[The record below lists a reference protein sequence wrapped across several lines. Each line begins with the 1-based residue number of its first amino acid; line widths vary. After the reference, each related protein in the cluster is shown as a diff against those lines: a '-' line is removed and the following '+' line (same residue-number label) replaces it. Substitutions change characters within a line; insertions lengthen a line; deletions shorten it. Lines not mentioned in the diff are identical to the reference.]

1 MPKWVD
7 SRGCNSMTAMNRR
20 VVAFDFGLL
29 LVVAFSVIP
38 RASGQATYT
47 LKATP
52 KTVAWGY
59 YDAKAAPVLRVKSG
73 AHRGGRNFAHQQS
86 QGTGA
91 RRRAR

>member
-7 SRGCNSMTAMNRR
+7 LGGCNSMTATNRR

-38 RASGQATYT
+38 RANAQATYT

-52 KTVAWGY
+52 KTVTWGY
-59 YDAKAAPVLRVKSG
+59 YDA
-73 AHRGGRNFAHQQS
+73 
-86 QGTGA
+86 
-91 RRRAR
+91 

>member
-7 SRGCNSMTAMNRR
+7 FRAWNSMTAMNRR

-38 RASGQATYT
+38 GANAQATYT

-59 YDAKAAPVLRVKSG
+59 YDAKAAPVLHVRSWTGWGVPLSSSVGSWSG
-73 AHRGGRNFAHQQS
+73 EDDPH
-86 QGTGA
+86 
-91 RRRAR
+91 